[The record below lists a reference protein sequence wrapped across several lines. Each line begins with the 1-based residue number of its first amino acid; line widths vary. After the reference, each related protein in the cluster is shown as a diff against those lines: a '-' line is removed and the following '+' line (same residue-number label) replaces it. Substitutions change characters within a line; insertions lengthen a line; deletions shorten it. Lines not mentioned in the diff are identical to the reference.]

1 MNASIYLDASMNI
14 EEHLPT
20 LIPHLRKFAL
30 LQLRDEVA
38 ASDAVQETCLSAIQ
52 NQASFKG
59 ESELK
64 TWLIAILKNKI
75 IDYLRSENRKITV
88 SVADFDE
95 DEFSSLFNSRGHW
108 NKEDRPAD
116 WGNPHEMLEKKRFW
130 EIFELCMTALPEK
143 LARIFSMSEFLGL
156 ETKEICK
163 ELSISSSNYWV
174 IMHRARMQ
182 LRLCLEKRWLGA

>member
-1 MNASIYLDASMNI
+1 MNI
-14 EEHLPT
+14 ENLLAP

-38 ASDAVQETCLSAIQ
+38 ASDVVQETCLAALQ
-52 NQASFKG
+52 NQESFKG

-75 IDYLRSENRKITV
+75 IDYLRSESRKIALSDT
-88 SVADFDE
+88 SFDE
-95 DEFSSLFNSRGHW
+95 DEFSALFDARGHW
-108 NKEDRPAD
+108 NKEDRPSD
-116 WGNPHEMLEKKRFW
+116 WGNPQEMLERKRFW

-143 LARIFSMSEFLGL
+143 LARIFSMAEFLGL
-156 ETKEICK
+156 EAKEICK

>member
-1 MNASIYLDASMNI
+1 MNI
-14 EEHLPT
+14 ESLLPA
-20 LIPHLRKFAL
+20 LIPHLKKFAL
-30 LQLRDEVA
+30 LQLRNEEVA
-38 ASDAVQETCLSAIQ
+38 SDVVQETCLSAIQ
-52 NQASFKG
+52 NQQSFKG

-75 IDYLRSENRKITV
+75 IDYLRSENRKTTF

-95 DEFSSLFNSRGHW
+95 DDFSSLFNRRGHW

-116 WGNPHEMLEKKRFW
+116 WGNPYEMLERKRFW
-130 EIFELCMTALPEK
+130 EIFEVCMTTLPEK
-143 LARIFSMSEFLGL
+143 LARIFSMAEFLGL
-156 ETKEICK
+156 EAKEICK

>member
-1 MNASIYLDASMNI
+1 MSIKN
-14 EEHLPT
+14 
-20 LIPHLRKFAL
+20 LIPALIPYLKKFAL
-30 LQLRDEVA
+30 LQLRNEEA
-38 ASDAVQETCLSAIQ
+38 ANDAVQEACLSAIQ
-52 NQASFKG
+52 NQQSFKG
-59 ESELK
+59 DSELK

-75 IDYLRSENRKITV
+75 MDHLRSENRKMTV

-95 DEFSSLFNSRGHW
+95 DEFASLFNNRGHW

-116 WGNPHEMLEKKRFW
+116 WGNPDEMLERKRFW
-130 EIFELCMTALPEK
+130 EIFEVCMTSLPEN
-143 LARIFSMSEFLGL
+143 LARIFSMSQFLGL
-156 ETKEICK
+156 EAKEICK